1 MVHVTKL
8 LPANLLSGKN
18 LLISALE
25 AALVGTGGFLLHVH
39 FFLLLRAF
47 AVLSFLAFVP
57 KHHGVSCGCILLP
70 VWGIMDCFVQQELF
84 ECARGPRVH
93 YQKAH

>member
-8 LPANLLSGKN
+8 LSANLLSGMD

-39 FFLLLRAF
+39 FFLLL
-47 AVLSFLAFVP
+47 
-57 KHHGVSCGCILLP
+57 
-70 VWGIMDCFVQQELF
+70 
-84 ECARGPRVH
+84 
-93 YQKAH
+93 